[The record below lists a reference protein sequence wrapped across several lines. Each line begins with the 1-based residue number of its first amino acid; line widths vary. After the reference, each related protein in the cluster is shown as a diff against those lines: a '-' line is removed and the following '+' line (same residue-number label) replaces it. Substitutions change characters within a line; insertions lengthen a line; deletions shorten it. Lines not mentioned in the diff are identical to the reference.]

1 MRYVSTRNRSDT
13 ATLSDAILRGIAPNG
28 GLYVPA
34 HLPEVY
40 LSDFG
45 GAEGLVPVGRV
56 LLEPFFA
63 GDRLEAALPDLC
75 DDALRYPAPL
85 KQVTEGTSVLELFH
99 GPTAAFKDYGAR
111 FLAGALSRLITPG
124 GSGIT
129 VLVATSGDTGGAVAA
144 ACHDVP
150 GLRVVVLYP
159 RGRISARQEKQLTT
173 WGGRVTAVAVHGDF
187 DDCQR
192 LAKEAFADDALAAEV
207 GLTSANSINVG
218 RLLPQ
223 MVYYADAS
231 LHYLREEGVAPGFI
245 VPSGNL
251 GNAVACL
258 WAQRCGA
265 PIREVVLA
273 TNANATIPEFLAT
286 GRWRPRP
293 SVPTLASAMDVG
305 DPSNVTR
312 LVALYGGWPQL
323 RRRLRALAVDD
334 AEIERQI
341 RRGPERWG
349 EIWDPHTATAVAVRE
364 RMENPDWILVAT
376 AHAAKF
382 ESVVEPLIGGP
393 VPVPPALAEVI
404 ARDGTAE
411 EIEPLLSEL
420 RPILRR
426 GAPA

>member
-1 MRYVSTRNRSDT
+1 MRYVSTRSRSHT
-13 ATLSDAILRGIAPNG
+13 ATLSDAILRGIAPGG

-34 HLPEVY
+34 HLPDVY
-40 LSDFG
+40 LSDFA
-45 GAEGLVPVGRV
+45 GAEGLVAVGKV
-56 LLEPFFA
+56 LLAPFFA
-63 GDRLEAALPDLC
+63 GDRLEGALPALC
-75 DDALRYPAPL
+75 EDALRYPAPL

-111 FLAGALSRLITPG
+111 FLAGALSRLIAPG
-124 GSGIT
+124 GPAVT

-150 GLRVVVLYP
+150 GIRVVVLYP
-159 RGRISARQEKQLTT
+159 SGRVSARQEKQLTT
-173 WGGRVTAVAVHGDF
+173 WGDRVTAVAVRGDF

-192 LAKEAFADDALAAEV
+192 LAKEAFADDDLAGEV

-223 MVYYADAS
+223 MVYYAESS
-231 LHYLREEGVAPGFI
+231 LQYLREEGVAPGFI

-273 TNANATIPEFLAT
+273 TNRNATIPEFLAT
-286 GRWRPRP
+286 GRWKPRP
-293 SVPTLASAMDVG
+293 SVATLASAMDVG
-305 DPSNVTR
+305 DPSNIKR
-312 LVALYGGWPQL
+312 LARLYGGWPQL
-323 RRRLRALAVDD
+323 RRRLRAFSVDD

-364 RMENPDWILVAT
+364 QMDHPDWILVAT

-382 ESVVEPLIGGP
+382 EAIVEPLIGDA

-404 ARDGTAE
+404 ARDGTSE

-426 GAPA
+426 DAPA